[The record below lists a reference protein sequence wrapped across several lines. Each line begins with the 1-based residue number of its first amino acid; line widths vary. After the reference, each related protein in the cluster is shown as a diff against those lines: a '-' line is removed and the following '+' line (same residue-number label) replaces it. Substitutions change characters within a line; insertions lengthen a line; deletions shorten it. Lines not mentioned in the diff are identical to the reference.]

1 MYINLCFWHLM
12 KVPNTKQVQYQSL
25 QVYPSNFPLVDLFFS
40 DTQTQTCLVFKT
52 VRLELCRKPIQKP
65 NQFPSN
71 RAGFSPKRNHFVPKT
86 PKNGACSPPKRSM
99 FFPTWNRFF
108 PQPKHVFPKK
118 TAHVFTNVFSR
129 KRSFTKRAAD
139 FSKAGRRIDDRLTQ
153 NR

>member
-71 RAGFSPKRNHFVPKT
+71 RAGFSPKRNHFAPKT
-86 PKNGACSPPKRSM
+86 PKTEPVLPQNGACFSQHGTGFSRNQSTFFRKKRHMSLPM
-99 FFPTWNRFF
+99 FFPENGVSQNGR
-108 PQPKHVFPKK
+108 QISPKLVAESM
-118 TAHVFTNVFSR
+118 T
-129 KRSFTKRAAD
+129 D
-139 FSKAGRRIDDRLTQ
+139 
-153 NR
+153 

>member
-71 RAGFSPKRNHFVPKT
+71 RAGFSPKRNHFAPKT

-118 TAHVFTNVFSR
+118 RHMSLPMFFPENGVSQN
-129 KRSFTKRAAD
+129 
-139 FSKAGRRIDDRLTQ
+139 GRQISPKLVAESMTD
-153 NR
+153 